1 MANNVRA
8 LVRESPTLAS
18 LPMIY
23 TRLTEAID
31 NPRASTMQIADII
44 ASDSALTARLLR
56 LVNSAFY
63 AFSSRID
70 TVQQAVLLIGTQ
82 PIRDLA
88 LATSVLSV
96 FPGIPRELGSMQSFW
111 EHSITTGVTARLLA
125 TYRNERRAERFFVAG
140 ILHEIGRLLLFA
152 LRPDAARAALTR
164 SRTESEPLVVAEHAA
179 FGFDHGE
186 AGGAILEA
194 WKLPEDLQAIVRCHH
209 APAEAGHYQRDA
221 ALVHVADVIA
231 TAMQIGNSGDPA
243 VPALAADAWEQLG
256 LAPTILSALT
266 DEVERQVYEVARS
279 MLVTAGK

>member
-1 MANNVRA
+1 MAHDARA
-8 LVRESPTLAS
+8 FVRESPTLAS
-18 LPMIY
+18 LPIIY

-31 NPRASTMQIADII
+31 NPRASTAQIADII

-88 LATSVLSV
+88 LATSVFSV
-96 FPGIPRELGSMQSFW
+96 FPGIPRELVSMQSFW

-152 LRPDAARAALTR
+152 LRPDAARVALAR
-164 SRTESEPLVVAEHAA
+164 SRTDGEPLIVAEHAE
-179 FGFDHGE
+179 FGFDHAE

-209 APAEAGHYQRDA
+209 APAEAGHFQRDA

-231 TAMQIGNSGDPA
+231 TAMKIGNSGDPA
-243 VPALAADAWEQLG
+243 VPALAPDAWEQLE

-279 MLVTAGK
+279 MLTTAMR

>member
-96 FPGIPRELGSMQSFW
+96 FPGIPRELVSMQSFW

-125 TYRNERRAERFFVAG
+125 SYRNERRAERFFVAG

-164 SRTESEPLVVAEHAA
+164 SRTEGEPLVVAEHAA

-221 ALVHVADVIA
+221 ALLHVADVIA

>member
-1 MANNVRA
+1 M
-8 LVRESPTLAS
+8 RESPTLAS

-23 TRLTEAID
+23 TRLTEAIE
-31 NPRASTMQIADII
+31 NPRASTMRIAHII

-96 FPGIPRELGSMQSFW
+96 FPGIPRELVSMESFW
-111 EHSITTGVTARLLA
+111 EHSIATGVTARLLA

-140 ILHEIGRLLLFA
+140 ILHDIGRLLLFA

-164 SRTESEPLVVAEHAA
+164 SRTGGEPLVVAEHAA

-186 AGGAILEA
+186 AGGAVLEA
-194 WKLPEDLQAIVRCHH
+194 WKLPEDLQEIVRCRH
-209 APAEAGHYQRDA
+209 APADAGHYQRNA

-231 TAMQIGNSGDPA
+231 TAMKIGNSGDPA
-243 VPALAADAWEQLG
+243 VPALASDAWEQLG

-266 DEVERQVYEVARS
+266 DEVERLVHEVTRS
-279 MLVTAGK
+279 MLMTARK

>member
-1 MANNVRA
+1 MAHDVRA
-8 LVRESPTLAS
+8 FMRESPTLAS

-23 TRLTEAID
+23 TRLTEAIA

-96 FPGIPRELGSMQSFW
+96 FPGIPSELVSMQSFW

-125 TYRNERRAERFFVAG
+125 TFCNERRAERFFVAG

-152 LRPDAARAALTR
+152 LRSDAARAALTR
-164 SRTESEPLVVAEHAA
+164 SLREGEPLIVAEHAA
-179 FGFDHGE
+179 FGFDHAE

-279 MLVTAGK
+279 MLVTATK

>member
-1 MANNVRA
+1 MAHNVRA

-96 FPGIPRELGSMQSFW
+96 FPGIPSELVSMQSFW
-111 EHSITTGVTARLLA
+111 EHSITTGVTAHVSSPRR
-125 TYRNERRAERFFVAG
+125 YRAESDRSWNAEFQQRHVSIG
-140 ILHEIGRLLLFA
+140 RPEIGGFA
-152 LRPDAARAALTR
+152 PVYFAKTYGMPREVDRR
-164 SRTESEPLVVAEHAA
+164 S
-179 FGFDHGE
+179 
-186 AGGAILEA
+186 
-194 WKLPEDLQAIVRCHH
+194 
-209 APAEAGHYQRDA
+209 
-221 ALVHVADVIA
+221 
-231 TAMQIGNSGDPA
+231 
-243 VPALAADAWEQLG
+243 
-256 LAPTILSALT
+256 
-266 DEVERQVYEVARS
+266 
-279 MLVTAGK
+279 VTP

>member
-1 MANNVRA
+1 MAHNVRA
-8 LVRESPTLAS
+8 FVRESPTLAS
-18 LPMIY
+18 LPIIY
-23 TRLTEAID
+23 TRLTEAIE
-31 NPRASTMQIADII
+31 NPRASTTQIADII
-44 ASDSALTARLLR
+44 ASDAALTARLLR

-88 LATSVLSV
+88 LATSVFSV
-96 FPGIPRELGSMQSFW
+96 FPGIPRELVSMQSFW

-125 TYRNERRAERFFVAG
+125 TYRHERRAERFFVAG
-140 ILHEIGRLLLFA
+140 ILHDIGRLLLFA
-152 LRPDAARAALTR
+152 LRSDAARAAMTR
-164 SRTESEPLVVAEHAA
+164 SLTEGEPLIVAELAA

-209 APAEAGHYQRDA
+209 APAEAGHFQRDA

-231 TAMQIGNSGDPA
+231 KAMKIGNSGDPA
-243 VPALAADAWEQLG
+243 VPALAPDAWEQLE

-279 MLVTAGK
+279 MLTTAKR